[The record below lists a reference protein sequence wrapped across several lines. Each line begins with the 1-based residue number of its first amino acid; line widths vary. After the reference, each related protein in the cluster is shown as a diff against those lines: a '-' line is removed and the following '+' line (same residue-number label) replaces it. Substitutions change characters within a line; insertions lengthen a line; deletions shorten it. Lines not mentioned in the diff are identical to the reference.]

1 MREQKKIPR
10 FKTDEEMAAFWDTH
24 DFTNYIEDTKP
35 ADDVRFVSPKKGTVS
50 IRIEED
56 RVKEL
61 KRLAHK
67 VGLGYTSLIRSWIIE
82 KLARIH
88 SLHPRKA

>member
-24 DFTNYIEDTKP
+24 DFIDYIADTKP
-35 ADDVRFVSPKKGTVS
+35 VDDVMFVSPKKGTVS
-50 IRIEED
+50 IRLEED
-56 RVKEL
+56 RINEL

-88 SLHPRKA
+88 SLHHGKV